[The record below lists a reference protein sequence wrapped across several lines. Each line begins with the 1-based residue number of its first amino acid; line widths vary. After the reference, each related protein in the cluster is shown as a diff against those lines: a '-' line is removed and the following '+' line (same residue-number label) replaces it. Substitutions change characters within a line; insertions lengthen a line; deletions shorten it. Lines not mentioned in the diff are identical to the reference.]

1 MEVKVYWSSKAEKQ
15 FQSIVEYLETT
26 WGINSA
32 SKFIN
37 SIFEFIEILSDFPE
51 IGTLEHSELNI
62 RGFVVVKQIT
72 VFYQIRKN
80 KIVILNL
87 YDNRQNPKKKRF
99 LN

>member
-26 WGINSA
+26 WGM
-32 SKFIN
+32 
-37 SIFEFIEILSDFPE
+37 
-51 IGTLEHSELNI
+51 
-62 RGFVVVKQIT
+62 
-72 VFYQIRKN
+72 KN

>member
-15 FQSIVEYLETT
+15 FESIVEYLETN

-32 SKFIN
+32 SKFVN

-51 IGTLEHSELNI
+51 IGSIEHLELNI
-62 RGFVVVKQIT
+62 RGFVIAKQIT
-72 VFYQIRKN
+72 IFYQIRQN
-80 KIVILNL
+80 KVVILNL
-87 YDNRQNPKKKRF
+87 YDNRQKPKKKRF